1 MKLLQRILLPIT
13 LIIMLSMSALS
24 YLTYDETSKS
34 LTESSL
40 NTMQV
45 TTQSMQRMLDYTIS
59 SSKSFVKITATG
71 KYLSNLME
79 QSHISPEELSAA
91 NAWLKTRASELP
103 MINGFNLIS
112 TKGIIIASSNPSAVG
127 TDLSFRDY
135 FQTAVKGTIPQTAPR
150 MSTISNEVLQAE
162 VVPVKNAQ
170 GQIIGVLSGDISFAK
185 VYDTVFKGITV
196 GSKGFAFAID
206 SKGRVV
212 LDATNNDTL
221 LKDNLSITPDMRRIA
236 AEGDGVNSYV
246 NLAGYPVIA
255 YSTKIK
261 GSDIIIIARAE
272 ERDIFSDLTNLRNL
286 SLMATLVAMLIS
298 ALVAYIIV
306 RPVVSAVA
314 QGASFATAI
323 AHGNF
328 SGTLKV
334 QRSDEIGHL
343 ADALRSIPDSLHKV
357 TEEYSRVKDDL
368 LHGNVLVQG
377 NDAQFEGAFAE
388 LVQGTNTTL
397 AQFQSILNNLT
408 SPLVMLDKQLRVVY
422 ANDVCQKVVGTDY
435 LHKSC
440 KEIMN
445 RDDSGTPSDALNK
458 AVATLR
464 PATGYTIARPRGMA
478 RDIAYTAIP
487 FTDGAGKL
495 ACVLQLITDLT
506 EVKDTERT
514 IVEVANN
521 AQDISERMATA
532 SRELSAQVNEVSI
545 GAETQR
551 DRVTSTA
558 AAMEQMNTAVLEVA
572 HNAGE
577 ANSQSDNVRNKATEG
592 ADLVNQVVAAIKSV
606 NDVALELEKNMQQ
619 LGKQAE
625 SIGSVM
631 DVISD
636 IADQTNLLALNAA
649 IEAAR
654 AGEAG
659 RGFAVVADEVRKLA
673 EKTMS
678 ATTEVGNSIRGIQ
691 QTTTMNI
698 ERVSQSTTFAAK
710 ATELAAVSGAALE
723 EILDLANNN
732 TALISGIATAAEEQS
747 ATSEEINNSIDE
759 INHIANASATGM
771 QEASQA
777 VQDLSEMAA
786 ELQVLLQRL
795 MQK

>member
-1 MKLLQRILLPIT
+1 MKLMQRILLPIT
-13 LIIMLSMSALS
+13 LIIMLCMSVLS
-24 YLTYDETSKS
+24 YLTYNEASKS

-45 TTQSMQRMLDYTIS
+45 TTESMQRMLDYTIA
-59 SSKSFVKITATG
+59 SSKTFVKITATG
-71 KYLSNLME
+71 KFIVSLME
-79 QSHISPEELSAA
+79 KDEISS
-91 NAWLKTRASELP
+91 NDISNTNTWLKTRASELG
-103 MINGFNLIS
+103 MINGFNLID

-135 FQTAVKGTIPQTAPR
+135 FQTAVKGTIPETAPR
-150 MSTISNEVLQAE
+150 MSTITNEVLLA
-162 VVPVKNAQ
+162 VVIPVRNSQ
-170 GQIIGVLSGDISFAK
+170 GNILGVLSGDISFAK
-185 VYDTVFKGITV
+185 VYETVIKGITV
-196 GSKGFAFAID
+196 GKEGYAIAID

-212 LDATNNDTL
+212 LDGHKDVL

-236 AEGDGVNSYV
+236 QAGNGMHTYV
-246 NLAGYPVIA
+246 NLFGQPVIA
-255 YSTKIK
+255 YSTKLK
-261 GSDIIIIARAE
+261 GSDMTIIARAE
-272 ERDIFSDLTNLRNL
+272 ERDVFSNLTDIRNL
-286 SLMATLVAMLIS
+286 SLMATVIAMFVAAI
-298 ALVAYIIV
+298 VAFIIV

-314 QGASFATAI
+314 KGADFATAI
-323 AHGNF
+323 AQGKLD
-328 SGTLKV
+328 GTLAV
-334 QRSDEIGHL
+334 QRTDEIGNL
-343 ADALRSIPDSLHKV
+343 ANALRSIPESLNKIMQEYAKV
-357 TEEYSRVKDDL
+357 KEDL
-368 LHGNVLVQG
+368 IQGNILVQG
-377 NDAQFEGAFAE
+377 NAAQFEGAYAD
-388 LVQGTNTTL
+388 LIKGTNTTL
-397 AQFQSILNNLT
+397 AQYQSILNNLT
-408 SPLVMLDKQLRVVY
+408 SPLVVLDKNLRVIY
-422 ANDVCQKVVGTDY
+422 ANNVCQQVVGSDY
-435 LHKSC
+435 KNKTC

-445 RDDSGTPSDALNK
+445 RDDSGTPGDALNK

-464 PATGYTIARPRGMA
+464 PATGATIARPRGVA
-478 RDIAYTAIP
+478 RDISYTAIP
-487 FTDGAGKL
+487 FIDDKGKL
-495 ACVLQLITDLT
+495 ASVLQLITDLT
-506 EVKDTERT
+506 DVKNTERT
-514 IVEVANN
+514 IVEVATN

-592 ADLVNQVVAAIKSV
+592 TDLVHQVVNAIKSV

-673 EKTMS
+673 EKTMT

-691 QTTTMNI
+691 QTTSMNI
-698 ERVSQSTTFAAK
+698 ERVSQSTTYAGK

-747 ATSEEINNSIDE
+747 ATSEEINRSIDE
-759 INHIANASATGM
+759 INHIASSTATGM
-771 QEASQA
+771 TEASQA
-777 VQDLSEMAA
+777 VHELSEMAN
-786 ELQVLLQRL
+786 ELQIQLQKL